1 MWRSYIALLVMN
13 VAVVSLCGMWIM
25 YFPLYANEYLGLSPQ
40 LIGLI
45 FTVSSIG
52 SIVSTVA
59 GGIVAEV
66 LGKRATVAIGILVA
80 MLSVTTML
88 LNNVYLACLGFT
100 TYFIGL
106 ALSSPALHALILD
119 SAPQRAQGTLYMV
132 ASRVVP
138 SIPPLVTLPLA
149 GYLYEK
155 GMYRTNLLLGLVGLA
170 IAASMLLLV
179 EEKSS
184 RVRQRLSE
192 ALYWLRALISKDR
205 TFLTLVLVFG
215 IDTML
220 LSGLEWYTPIYL
232 KGIGYSALAYGMT
245 MGLASI
251 AIAVG
256 SLASGG
262 MVDKLGPRKTCIAS
276 FLLSS
281 LITVL
286 FIAVPSFSL
295 AMLLLWK
302 IAGSLPR
309 AVPPTV
315 IARQYPRNKALA
327 LSAYSVAIRIADI
340 PGPLIIGVLASYSAE
355 APFAL
360 RALLLLLLAVAIC
373 IGLQHT
379 HSYRD

>member
-132 ASRVVP
+132 ASRVAP

-149 GYLYEK
+149 GYRYPA
-155 GMYRTNLLLGLVGLA
+155 N
-170 IAASMLLLV
+170 
-179 EEKSS
+179 
-184 RVRQRLSE
+184 
-192 ALYWLRALISKDR
+192 
-205 TFLTLVLVFG
+205 
-215 IDTML
+215 
-220 LSGLEWYTPIYL
+220 
-232 KGIGYSALAYGMT
+232 
-245 MGLASI
+245 
-251 AIAVG
+251 G
-256 SLASGG
+256 SVTRGG
-262 MVDKLGPRKTCIAS
+262 MEGATL
-276 FLLSS
+276 
-281 LITVL
+281 
-286 FIAVPSFSL
+286 
-295 AMLLLWK
+295 
-302 IAGSLPR
+302 
-309 AVPPTV
+309 
-315 IARQYPRNKALA
+315 
-327 LSAYSVAIRIADI
+327 
-340 PGPLIIGVLASYSAE
+340 E
-355 APFAL
+355 A
-360 RALLLLLLAVAIC
+360 
-373 IGLQHT
+373 T
-379 HSYRD
+379 M